1 MHSKLV
7 KTGFAALLVA
17 SLAACGSAPK
27 PKAEMALSK
36 AALNSAEQA
45 GAREHAPVSLRK
57 ARDKHAAAQAA
68 YAKDSMTTAK
78 RMAQQALV
86 DAEVAQAKANAQ
98 KSLVALQ
105 ELREGIDVMRTE
117 INRVQDN

>member
-1 MHSKLV
+1 MHSKLL

-45 GAREHAPVSLRK
+45 GAREHAPVYLRK

-68 YAKDSMTTAK
+68 YAKDNMTTAK
-78 RMAQQALV
+78 RLAQQALV
-86 DAEVAQAKANAQ
+86 DAEVAQAKANHQ

>member
-1 MHSKLV
+1 MHTKLV

-36 AALNSAEQA
+36 SAVNNAELA
-45 GAREHAPVSLRK
+45 GAREYAPVYLRK
-57 ARDKHAAAQAA
+57 ARDKQARAQSA
-68 YAKDSMTTAK
+68 YDKERMTAAK
-78 RMAQQALV
+78 RLSQQALV
-86 DAEVAQAKANAQ
+86 DAEVAQAKANSQ

-105 ELREGIDVMRTE
+105 ELREGIDLMRTE
-117 INRVQDN
+117 ISRVQDN

>member
-1 MHSKLV
+1 MHSKLL

-45 GAREHAPVSLRK
+45 GAREHAPVYLRK

-86 DAEVAQAKANAQ
+86 DAEVAQAKANHQ

-117 INRVQDN
+117 IKRVQDN